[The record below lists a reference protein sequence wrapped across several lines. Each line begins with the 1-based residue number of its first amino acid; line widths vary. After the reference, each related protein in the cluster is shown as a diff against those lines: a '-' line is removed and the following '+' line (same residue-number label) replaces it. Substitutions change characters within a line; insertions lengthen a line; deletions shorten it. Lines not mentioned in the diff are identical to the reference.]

1 MIYIYYV
8 VLPPF
13 LFICRWIVQ
22 FYTIQRQIKR
32 NGGSTYICCTC
43 THEAIKSN
51 NLTPPGPCIIVS
63 GEAPEHDLRAV
74 LRLQHAVCKRRVR
87 VGRREL
93 EREALQDHGEPH
105 LGLEQREA
113 LADAG
118 ARAPAEGEEGRRVP
132 GRPGDALGEPLR
144 PELARVGTPHVLVVV
159 DAQQRQHQ
167 HHAGRV
173 PDAAELHRLVR
184 LALERR
190 QRRVQ
195 AQHLVEHHRHLH
207 LQ

>member
-1 MIYIYYV
+1 
-8 VLPPF
+8 
-13 LFICRWIVQ
+13 
-22 FYTIQRQIKR
+22 
-32 NGGSTYICCTC
+32 
-43 THEAIKSN
+43 
-51 NLTPPGPCIIVS
+51 
-63 GEAPEHDLRAV
+63 V
-74 LRLQHAVCKRRVR
+74 LRLQHAVGKRRVR

-105 LGLEQREA
+105 LGLEQGEV

-118 ARAPAEGEEGRRVP
+118 ARSPAEGEEGGRVP
-132 GRPGDALGEPLR
+132 GRLGDPLGKPLR
-144 PELARVGTPHVLVVV
+144 PELAGVGAPDVLVVV

-195 AQHLVEHHRHLH
+195 TKHLVQNHRHLRYNH
-207 LQ
+207 NNGAVSGY